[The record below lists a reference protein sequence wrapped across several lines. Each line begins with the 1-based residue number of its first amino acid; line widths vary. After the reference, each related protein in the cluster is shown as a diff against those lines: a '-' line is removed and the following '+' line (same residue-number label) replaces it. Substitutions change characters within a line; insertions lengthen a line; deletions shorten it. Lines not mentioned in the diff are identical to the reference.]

1 MDPKLR
7 AAIEAL
13 HDPAG
18 WVHLATIGHD
28 GGPHVTPMM
37 MGLTAEHL
45 PRNRKS
51 LRGFWCT

>member
-1 MDPKLR
+1 MDPNLH
-7 AAIEAL
+7 AAIETL
-13 HDPAG
+13 HDPAA

-28 GGPHVTPMM
+28 GGPHVTQMM